1 MPETRLIV
9 EVDGRRTI
17 LSVAASSERQ
27 VLSDVLAERGFG
39 LNTRCGKRG
48 LCRGCVVEVVEAK
61 QAAETFGKVSEVRS
75 CQIRLEHLKGEKVVR
90 IPRHAR
96 LEAAAQVSDSFA
108 LDMSVTVTPSW
119 TVVPGVKDLAVAI
132 DVGTTTVAV
141 ALVDLVNGEVLAR
154 AGEFN
159 AQIRFGD
166 NVVTRIVA
174 AADPAVRRQMQQAV
188 LVETIAPLIAKVCQ
202 NAGSAEGRIVGGMV
216 AGNTTMLHLL
226 VGEDPAGMGT
236 VPFTPRFLESRVFL
250 AGKLGSGVSGVLEEL
265 PLTLLPGFS
274 AYVGADLAA
283 GVYATGMMYDET
295 PSLLVD
301 IGTNGEIVLQA
312 GGKLYGCATAA
323 GPAFE
328 GSGLLAG
335 TRAQDCAISHV
346 EIEAETIEF
355 ILETIGGGSAERA
368 PGLCGTAYVD
378 FMAVA
383 RAAGLLL
390 SVGRFDPNVW
400 ATLPAARKSDV
411 GGGRALRVA
420 GDLCISEADIAQLL
434 QAKAAIGAGIE
445 TLLRVAGLKAVD
457 VGKVYLAGGFG
468 LFIDVGHAIA
478 IDLLPGFRVEQVHVV
493 GNASLGGAVL
503 AALEGAVVTEI
514 EALRERLQVVEL
526 NHEPSFEDAYLD
538 HLRLP

>member
-1 MPETRLIV
+1 MTTTRLIV
-9 EVDGRRTI
+9 EVDGHKTAM
-17 LSVAASSERQ
+17 SVTLKGERQ
-27 VLSDVLAERGFG
+27 MLSDVLAEHGLG
-39 LNTRCGKRG
+39 LNTRCGKQG
-48 LCRGCVVEVVEAK
+48 ICRGCVVELVEEAQGEK
-61 QAAETFGKVSEVRS
+61 AFRQVKEVRS
-75 CQIRLEHLKGEKVVR
+75 CQIAPADVKDEQVVR

-96 LEAAAQVSDSFA
+96 LETVAQVSDSFA
-108 LDMSVTVTPSW
+108 LDVSANVAPGW
-119 TVVPGVKDLAVAI
+119 AVVPGSKDLAVAI

-154 AGEFN
+154 AGDFN

-174 AADPAVRRQMQQAV
+174 AADPAVRAAMRKAL
-188 LVETIAPLIAKVCQ
+188 LVETIAPLIAKICRNTGCAQ
-202 NAGSAEGRIVGGMV
+202 ERIVGGMV

-226 VGEDPAGMGT
+226 AGEDPAGLGV
-236 VPFTPRFLESRVFL
+236 VPFTPRFLESRVLL
-250 AGKLGSGVSGVLEEL
+250 AGDVGLEANGVLARM

-283 GVYATGMMYDET
+283 GVYATGMLYDEA

-335 TRAQDCAISHV
+335 TRAQDGAISHV
-346 EIEAETIEF
+346 KVAGETFDFE
-355 ILETIGGGSAERA
+355 LETIGGSSATGA

-390 SVGRFDPNVW
+390 PVGRFDPSAW
-400 ATLPAARKSDV
+400 KRLPATRKSDA
-411 GGGRALRVA
+411 GGGLTLRLV
-420 GDLCISEADIAQLL
+420 GDLCISEADLAQLL

-445 TLLRVAGLKAVD
+445 TLLRIAGLKASE

-478 IDLLPGFRVEQVHVV
+478 IDLLPGFRADQVHVV
-493 GNASLGGAVL
+493 GNSALGGAVL
-503 AALEGAVVTEI
+503 AALDGSVVMEI
-514 EALRERLQVVEL
+514 EAMRARIQVVEL
-526 NHEPSFEDAYLD
+526 NREPGFEDAYLD